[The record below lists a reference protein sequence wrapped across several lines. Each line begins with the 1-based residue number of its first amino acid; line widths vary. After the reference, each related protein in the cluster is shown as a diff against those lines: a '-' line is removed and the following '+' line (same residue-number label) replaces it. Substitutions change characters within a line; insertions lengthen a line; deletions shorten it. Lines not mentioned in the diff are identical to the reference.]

1 MRYLVTDH
9 LGCIKESIDT
19 SVFCGSNEFFYL
31 KQLKSVKMGAMQ
43 KDTIIKIEKLKKE
56 FVDNGSSLVIFE
68 NANLE
73 IKHGEKIAIVGA
85 SGSGKSTLLSLLAG
99 LDKPTEGEIFV
110 KNIQI
115 NNLSEKE
122 LSDYRNREI
131 SIIFQSF
138 ELISPF
144 TVYENVRAPLDIRGS
159 ISNAEIEGTT
169 NNLLEK
175 VGLGDRKHSFPST
188 LSGGEK
194 QRVAIARTLASNTDI
209 ILADEPTG
217 SLDRKTGEI
226 VLDLLLKEVSNLSKT
241 LIVITHDMSIAEK
254 MDRIIELKDKNLQEK
269 TGV

>member
-1 MRYLVTDH
+1 
-9 LGCIKESIDT
+9 
-19 SVFCGSNEFFYL
+19 
-31 KQLKSVKMGAMQ
+31 MQ
-43 KDTIIKIEKLKKE
+43 KDIIIKIKKLKKE
-56 FVDNGSSLVIFE
+56 FTDNGAPLVIFE
-68 NANLE
+68 NTDLE
-73 IKHGEKIAIVGA
+73 IRHGEKIAIVGA

-110 KNIQI
+110 KDIQI

-122 LSDYRNREI
+122 LSDYRNREV

-144 TVYENVRAPLDIRGS
+144 TAYENIRAPLDIRGN
-159 ISNAEIEGTT
+159 ISDIEIKSTA
-169 NNLLEK
+169 NNLLEE
-175 VGLGDRKHSFPST
+175 VGLSGRKDSFPST

-194 QRVAIARTLASNTDI
+194 QRVAIARALASNTDI

-217 SLDRKTGEI
+217 SLDRKTGEM
-226 VLDLLLKEVSNLSKT
+226 VFDLLLKEVSKLSKT

-269 TGV
+269 TSV